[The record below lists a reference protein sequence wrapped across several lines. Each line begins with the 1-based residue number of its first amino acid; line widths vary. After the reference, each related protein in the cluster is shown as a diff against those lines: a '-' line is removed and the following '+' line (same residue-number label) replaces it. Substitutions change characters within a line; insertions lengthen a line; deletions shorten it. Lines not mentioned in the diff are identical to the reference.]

1 MRSMCKLV
9 VRNHMNLVHSP
20 RRDRMCFV
28 YHVYMT
34 RRDRDMTSRSPI
46 CMMHRNRS

>member
-1 MRSMCKLV
+1 MRSMYMTV
-9 VRNHMNLVHSP
+9 VRNHMNLVRNP
-20 RRDRMCFV
+20 RLDHMCFAC
-28 YHVYMT
+28 HVYMT

>member
-9 VRNHMNLVHSP
+9 VCSHMNLVHNP
-20 RRDRMCFV
+20 RLDHTCFA

-34 RRDRDMTSRSPI
+34 RLDRDMTSRSPI
-46 CMMHRNRS
+46 CLMRRNRS

>member
-1 MRSMCKLV
+1 MQSTYMQALCNCMC
-9 VRNHMNLVHSP
+9 LVHNP
-20 RRDRMCFV
+20 RLDHTCFA

-46 CMMHRNRS
+46 CLMRRNRS

>member
-34 RRDRDMTSRSPI
+34 RRYHDMTSRSPI

>member
-9 VRNHMNLVHSP
+9 VRNHMSLVRSP

-28 YHVYMT
+28 YHVCMT
-34 RRDRDMTSRSPI
+34 RRDHDMISRSPI
-46 CMMHRNRS
+46 CMMRRNRS